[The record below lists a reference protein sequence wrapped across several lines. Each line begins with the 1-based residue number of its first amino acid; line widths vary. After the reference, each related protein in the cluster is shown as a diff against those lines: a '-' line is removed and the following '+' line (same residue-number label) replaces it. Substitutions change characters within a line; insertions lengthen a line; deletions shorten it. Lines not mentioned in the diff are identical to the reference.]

1 MAITVKQRVRALA
14 FIALYMAL
22 MFVVWAVR

>member
-1 MAITVKQRVRALA
+1 MQITVRQRVRALA